1 MNQSLNNMGNKT
13 IIFQF
18 YSHYYS
24 RPSDLLKRIYDTLER
39 YSKIKS
45 MDDYFGTEI
54 FKVENTNE
62 ITIGDIIHGSDKID
76 QTHEYFLNEIELSS
90 FDIISQ
96 DILKSIKEYDSV
108 RIQLKHVI

>member
-1 MNQSLNNMGNKT
+1 MEQKV
-13 IIFQF
+13 IVFQF
-18 YSHYYS
+18 FSYYYS

-45 MDDYFGTEI
+45 MHDYFGTEI
-54 FKVENTNE
+54 FEIENTNQ

-76 QTHEYFLNEIELSS
+76 QSHEYLLNKIDLSS

-96 DILKSIKEYDSV
+96 DILKSIEEHDSV

>member
-1 MNQSLNNMGNKT
+1 MGNKT

-18 YSHYYS
+18 YSNYYS

-76 QTHEYFLNEIELSS
+76 HSHEYFLNEIDLSS

-96 DILKSIKEYDSV
+96 DILKSIKEHDSV